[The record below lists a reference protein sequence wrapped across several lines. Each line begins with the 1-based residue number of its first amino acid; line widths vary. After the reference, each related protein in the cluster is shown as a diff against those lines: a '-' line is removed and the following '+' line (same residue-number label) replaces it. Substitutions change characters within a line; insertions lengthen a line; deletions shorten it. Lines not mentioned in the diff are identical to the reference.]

1 MAYSEHEIVS
11 RIEEAQKKP
20 EAADAFLESY
30 MPFIKAQT
38 AKITKRIPQE
48 ENDDELCIAMFAFY
62 EAMMNYDKRKGTFL
76 KFAETAIRN
85 RLVDY
90 FRKEQ
95 RHKGILSLEQPAFSG
110 TDDAEHRLIDELA
123 DNRGEME
130 KVEDTMATGDEIR
143 HFNERLQE
151 FGITLT
157 EVAQSCPKQERT
169 LDICMGILEY
179 ARRNTSVLDQLLKSK
194 KLPVRQICE
203 GTGVHRKTIERH
215 RDYIV
220 AILLAFTNGFVIIR
234 GHLRQIKQKTG
245 GAVL

>member
-1 MAYSEHEIVS
+1 MINAEHDIVQ
-11 RIEEAQKKP
+11 RIEQAQRIP

-38 AKITKRIPQE
+38 AKFIKRIPQE

-62 EAMMNYDKRKGTFL
+62 EAMMHYDKAKGAFL
-76 KFAETAIRN
+76 KFAEKAIRN

-95 RHKGILSLEQPAFSG
+95 RHKGNLSLEQPVFDGAEES
-110 TDDAEHRLIDELA
+110 EHRIMDELS
-123 DNRGEME
+123 DNRYDME
-130 KVEDTMATGDEIR
+130 KVADQMATGEEIQ
-143 HFNERLQE
+143 HFNEQLQE

-157 EVAQSCPKQERT
+157 EVAQSCPKQGRT
-169 LDICMGILEY
+169 LDICMEVLEY
-179 ARRNTSVLDQLLKSK
+179 ARQNTDVLEQLVKNK
-194 KLPVRQICE
+194 KLPIQQICE

-215 RDYIV
+215 RKYIV

-234 GHLRQIKQKTG
+234 GHLRQMKRKEE
-245 GAVL
+245 AL